1 MGAGSGE
8 AVKWEEAAFPW
19 MPRVKDRL
27 REAQVELQKKRP
39 PLPSPQYKVQARDLN
54 SAHFPPLTRFFS

>member
-1 MGAGSGE
+1 MEAGSGE

-19 MPRVKDRL
+19 MPRVKVRL

-39 PLPSPQYKVQARDLN
+39 PLPSPQHKV
-54 SAHFPPLTRFFS
+54 